1 MIDKIVTSKTRAKLL
16 KLFLSNIDD
25 RYYLRELERRL
36 DESLSPLRRQL
47 VKLTEMGILII
58 EEEGNL
64 KYYRLN
70 KDFAGIEELR
80 RLVIG
85 REFVKQPAPSL
96 NKPLEDKSRE
106 VVEQKKVEVLRS
118 SNDKHARYDIVAL
131 TIIAFFVLATA
142 VFVVYI
148 STRNIKEVAGLISET
163 SKPSSLFT
171 SRKAVST
178 RPDEMISRHWKVLPG
193 SVPALSSGETGGGI
207 DKSKEL

>member
-1 MIDKIVTSKTRAKLL
+1 MIDKIITSRTRAKLL
-16 KLFLSNIDD
+16 KLFLNNIDD

-47 VKLTEMGILII
+47 VKLTKMGILII

-80 RLVIG
+80 RLVLG
-85 REFVKQPAPSL
+85 REFLAQPASSL
-96 NKPLEDKSRE
+96 NKGLEEKPGE
-106 VVEQKKVEVLRS
+106 PVEQKKVEALRS
-118 SNDKHARYDIVAL
+118 SNNKHARYDIVVL

-142 VFVVYI
+142 VFVVYT

-163 SKPSSLFT
+163 STPSPVFT
-171 SRKAVST
+171 SRKATAT

-193 SVPALSSGETGGGI
+193 GVPALSSRETGGGI
-207 DKSKEL
+207 DRSKEL